1 MCKAVVMQNFN
12 DSNNWYTPPNFH
24 GFMSQV
30 QSLQPSYLRSPELAQ
45 QEAKLSGE
53 TKAKRERRT
62 ARQAKVLVSL
72 WVKNFEALESS
83 RCNQVW
89 QKLVIK
95 VCSLGPTKTL

>member
-45 QEAKLSGE
+45 QEAKLSGK

-62 ARQAKVLVSL
+62 ARQAKV
-72 WVKNFEALESS
+72 LESS

>member
-1 MCKAVVMQNFN
+1 MQNFN

-45 QEAKLSGE
+45 QEAKISGE
-53 TKAKRERRT
+53 TKAKREKRT

-89 QKLVIK
+89 QKLVNK
-95 VCSLGPTKTL
+95 VWSLGPTKTL

>member
-53 TKAKRERRT
+53 TKAKR
-62 ARQAKVLVSL
+62 
-72 WVKNFEALESS
+72 
-83 RCNQVW
+83 
-89 QKLVIK
+89 
-95 VCSLGPTKTL
+95 